1 MEMKARE
8 AEARELKKTNTKA
21 KIAPLESTDE
31 EGGRSMNYSPVLTKN
46 KII

>member
-1 MEMKARE
+1 MKARE
-8 AEARELKKTNTKA
+8 AEARELEKTNTKA

-31 EGGRSMNYSPVLTKN
+31 EDKRSITYSPVLTKN